1 MTAFFVSY
9 WTITSFYLGVL
20 LAELDTRQGSR
31 INKESQ
37 VTVDLELSHSPHH
50 DTECL
55 LPTTTQVHPLP
66 TSLSPLPPPPKHHA
80 TTSIGSQIGW
90 WILLIVSL
98 WAASAPVIDQP
109 YSMTHSDPP
118 SPPTPRAPYYAL
130 IYAITPTNLFFVFQ
144 DPESYRFITTLTSF
158 LFLLSVK
165 HLPIVKSWLCTRMV
179 QRMGV
184 ISYAFY
190 LVHNSIAYAVIKT
203 VRMFFTSRFP
213 GVFPTDEEVQGI
225 WKVGQVVRDL
235 GMTVWVADV
244 FERGVDRWSIKISAQ
259 IERYLNS

>member
-1 MTAFFVSY
+1 
-9 WTITSFYLGVL
+9 
-20 LAELDTRQGSR
+20 
-31 INKESQ
+31 
-37 VTVDLELSHSPHH
+37 
-50 DTECL
+50 
-55 LPTTTQVHPLP
+55 
-66 TSLSPLPPPPKHHA
+66 
-80 TTSIGSQIGW
+80 
-90 WILLIVSL
+90 
-98 WAASAPVIDQP
+98 
-109 YSMTHSDPP
+109 
-118 SPPTPRAPYYAL
+118 
-130 IYAITPTNLFFVFQ
+130 
-144 DPESYRFITTLTSF
+144 
-158 LFLLSVK
+158 
-165 HLPIVKSWLCTRMV
+165 MV